1 MIGLVDGNNLGWRF
15 LFSGDR
21 SVGYAVKVLLD
32 LVSKF
37 SLDNLIVVWDGGIDT
52 RRTIFGD
59 YKLGR
64 DLDVETKEKLLD
76 FISSLKNILG
86 FCGFVQCY
94 VDGNEADDVIYN
106 LISKVFVDE
115 DILICSNDKDFYS
128 LLSNRVKIWNWDELL
143 SDKWFLNEYGI
154 APADWLKVRS
164 LSGDHSDNIPG
175 VSGIGIKKA
184 LDIVKSG
191 KYDEYTS
198 RDDVKLYFKLLNFLD
213 IDLDLLEKSLIVKE
227 FNRFKIMQ
235 LFEFCK
241 IDYSYYTSLLNFCR
255 KSRVRSLKL
264 SYFLSGIENCKK
276 CDLSKYANNVVSY
289 KGDLSSNILVIGEAP
304 GEEEDLA
311 GVPFVGRAGSILD
324 GWLEKIGLKVGDEYR
339 CIISNTVWCRPV
351 KNGKNCPPSTKQI
364 EVCSKNGISRL
375 INYFLPEVIICL
387 GKIASDFVLSRK
399 DVNVVRESGKFGI
412 VNGFGFDFSA
422 WVLPHPASLLYGNSY
437 GRLIEDLLERIKKE
451 IK

>member
-15 LFSGDR
+15 LFSGDKGI
-21 SVGYAVKVLLD
+21 GYAVKVLLE

-52 RRTIFGD
+52 RRIIFGD
-59 YKLGR
+59 YKSSR
-64 DLDVETKEKLLD
+64 DLDLETRKKLLD
-76 FISSLKNILG
+76 FISSLKNVLG
-86 FCGFVQCY
+86 FCGFVQCC

-106 LISKVFVDE
+106 LVSKVFVND

-128 LLSNRVKIWNWDELL
+128 LLGNRVRVWNWNELL

-154 APADWLKVRS
+154 VPADWLKVRS
-164 LSGDHSDNIPG
+164 LSGDQSDNIPG

-191 KYDEYTS
+191 RYNEYAN
-198 RDDVKLYFKLLNFLD
+198 RDDVKLYFKILSFLD
-213 IDLDLLEKSLIVKE
+213 IDLDLIEKGLIINE

-241 IDYSYYTSLLNFCR
+241 IDYNYYSFLLNFCR

-264 SYFLSGIENCKK
+264 SYLLSGMENCKK

-324 GWLEKIGLKVGDEYR
+324 KWLEKIGLKVGDEYR
-339 CIISNTVWCRPV
+339 CLISNTVWCRPV
-351 KNGKNCPPSTKQI
+351 KDGKNCSPSTKQI
-364 EVCSKNGISRL
+364 EVCGKNGISKL
-375 INYFLPEVIICL
+375 INYFLPVVIICL
-387 GKIASDFVLSRK
+387 GKVASDFVLLRN
-399 DVNVVRESGKFGI
+399 DVNVVRESGKFGM

-422 WVLPHPASLLYGNSY
+422 WVLPHPASLLYGSNY
-437 GRLIEDLLERIKKE
+437 NRLVEDLLERIKKE
-451 IK
+451 I